1 MNKDEVTIV
10 CIDDFALKKREKYGT
25 IMVDVKTHSIIDM
38 IESKEQTDV
47 VKWLKSYPN
56 IQVVARDGSITY
68 HNSIIEA
75 HPKAIQ
81 ISDRFHLYK
90 NLTDYAIEYL
100 KKHLKKMVKIV
111 IDCKGKIS
119 PILPGISKDNENR
132 KLTLEEKY
140 HKILLLQREKRSQT
154 EICRAVNM
162 DVRCYKKLMSISDE
176 ERRKMFSTMAD
187 DKHEYRVSNKIKI
200 VNEVRELK
208 TKGLSKRAIS
218 RETGLNI
225 RTITKYLDENFN
237 PVHAS
242 YGVKRH
248 GILSAFY
255 KDIDMLLNQGVMASK
270 IEEIIREKGFKGS
283 SSTIR
288 HYASE
293 WKKRFKENIKES
305 EVEEGKEIIAMKRTD
320 IFKALFRPI
329 SHIKSLEED
338 KFQRFCDQYPFF
350 KIILELINS
359 FREIFEQ
366 KKPKLLREWIDKA
379 KNTKIKEIISFANGI
394 ERDYDAVENAVCLP
408 YSNGLAEGTVN
419 KIKVIK
425 RVMYGRCSFETLRNK
440 TIRLDR
446 VNKFN

>member
-1 MNKDEVTIV
+1 MKRLNAHSAVIFNLKLTVPVREAFKICPCREKVIIKIKNRKMFCNNVECKHTTFAERFSWLADKSKKTRSLEEEIVRLSLNCSSNAAARFLSENSVSVSKSTI
-10 CIDDFALKKREKYGT
+10 CNLLKK
-25 IMVDVKTHSIIDM
+25 
-38 IESKEQTDV
+38 
-47 VKWLKSYPN
+47 
-56 IQVVARDGSITY
+56 TY

-90 NLTDYAIEYL
+90 TLTDYAIEYL

-119 PILPGISKDNENR
+119 PILPSISKDNENR

-162 DVRCYKKLMSISDE
+162 DDRCYKKLM
-176 ERRKMFSTMAD
+176 
-187 DKHEYRVSNKIKI
+187 
-200 VNEVRELK
+200 
-208 TKGLSKRAIS
+208 
-218 RETGLNI
+218 
-225 RTITKYLDENFN
+225 TI
-237 PVHAS
+237 
-242 YGVKRH
+242 
-248 GILSAFY
+248 
-255 KDIDMLLNQGVMASK
+255 
-270 IEEIIREKGFKGS
+270 
-283 SSTIR
+283 STIR

-305 EVEEGKEIIAMKRTD
+305 EVEEGKEIITMKRTD

-425 RVMYGRCSFETLRNK
+425 KVMYARCSFETLRNK
-440 TIRLDR
+440 IIRLDR
-446 VNKFN
+446 INKFN